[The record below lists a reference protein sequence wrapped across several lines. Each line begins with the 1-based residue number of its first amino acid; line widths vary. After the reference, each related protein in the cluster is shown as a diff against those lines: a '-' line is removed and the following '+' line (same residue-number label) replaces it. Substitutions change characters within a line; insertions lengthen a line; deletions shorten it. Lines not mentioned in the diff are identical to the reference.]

1 MTQKNNN
8 GWTPERRAKQAEA
21 IKKWKPWTKSTGPRT
36 ETGKTICARNAYK
49 HGCRSR
55 GALKLRAVM
64 ARHSRWLAGIVAASR
79 LDLIRKIAAQKKN
92 ATNELMDRRA
102 SLRGAAEAIQTKKLD
117 GRVADA
123 PRNDRIK
130 GIE

>member
-79 LDLIRKIAAQKKN
+79 LDLIRKIAAQKKKRDKR
-92 ATNELMDRRA
+92 TNGSESVIARCSRSNPDEKVGWPRR
-102 SLRGAAEAIQTKKLD
+102 
-117 GRVADA
+117 
-123 PRNDRIK
+123 
-130 GIE
+130 